1 MACRFAPCRVAA
13 ALSGVAL
20 AALVGVAVPALASPP
35 ATNIAEVLRKTSTT
49 LAGTVE
55 RITDEDE
62 FVLRDASGTI
72 RVYVGPNR
80 VPAGPDES
88 VIVIGHVDDDRPLG
102 VYATEMV
109 RADGS
114 RVALPHR
121 Y

>member
-1 MACRFAPCRVAA
+1 MNGFLALPLAVLLAA
-13 ALSGVAL
+13 A
-20 AALVGVAVPALASPP
+20 PALAEQTITP
-35 ATNIAEVLRKTSTT
+35 IAEVQRDMAVT
-49 LAGTVE
+49 LQGKVE

-62 FVLRDASGTI
+62 FVLRDASGAI

-80 VPAGPDES
+80 VPAAPGES
-88 VIVIGHVDDDRPLG
+88 VTVIGHVDDDRPVE

-109 RADGS
+109 RADGT

>member
-1 MACRFAPCRVAA
+1 MACRLPPCRVAA

-35 ATNIAEVLRKTSTT
+35 ATNIAEVQRNMSVT
-49 LAGTVE
+49 LSGTVE

-62 FVLRDASGTI
+62 FVLRDATGTI
-72 RVYVGPNR
+72 RVYVGPDR
-80 VPAGPDES
+80 VPAGPGEP
-88 VIVIGHVDDDRPLG
+88 VTVIGHVDDDRPLE
-102 VYATEMV
+102 VYATELV
-109 RADGS
+109 RADGT

>member
-1 MACRFAPCRVAA
+1 MVR
-13 ALSGVAL
+13 LSAVAL
-20 AALVGVAVPALASPP
+20 AIALAAAPALADQTVTP
-35 ATNIAEVLRKTSTT
+35 IAEVQRNMALT
-49 LAGTVE
+49 LQGSVD

-62 FVLRDASGTI
+62 FVLRDATGTI

-80 VPAGPDES
+80 VPAAPGES
-88 VIVIGHVDDDRPLG
+88 VTVIGHVDDDRPIE

-109 RADGS
+109 RADGT